1 MPDTPTTARRATA
14 DVQVVAGAPLRYPT
28 HPITAPV
35 HSWLTSPARSHP
47 NAAQAKELP
56 LHLIQLILTHL
67 DDVADLARITRTSRL
82 FYYMTLPR
90 LYQHVTLRSYAEI
103 RYTEHGRPEGYGGGS
118 PFAMG
123 LNTLVS
129 RTFTDYV
136 QSFRIAGDWREH
148 DEDDYKQGRVP
159 DNSMVLQIAIR
170 AALDKMKHLQAFAWE
185 LNTKPMNTL
194 YQGLVHRSSTLTS
207 FTLRG
212 QTKRIPRPT
221 TIISPMPNL
230 KTLVVYD
237 IDPLCY
243 PDDISLL
250 LLGAKNLENLKLHW
264 SPRMRD
270 AGEESVNLM
279 TIFGRCAGAN
289 KQLRLKRLGIYNLY
303 TRFMGAGF
311 ENVIDHE
318 RQEEVTVFNSMGS
331 SDPITVFVDDAW
343 RVNNASPIP
352 PNLKFLRTD
361 DVDREQAIR
370 FRKFSGLERL
380 FLVSRP
386 PKGRSKSNSSA
397 ATPTTPSTATPGA
410 GNGTTSAFATPTPTE
425 SLCRNIG
432 GEYLAVIQSNHRTMR
447 HLLLSDQWLISD
459 EALYKLCQS
468 CPNLEQLGFRCAITP
483 LESLRQIV
491 KLVPKLWAIRM
502 LVRPGTEFAETVASM
517 DPEMHAFVMATE
529 FWRPEYRNVKY
540 VGLGDKL
547 VYKLGGV
554 IFPPK
559 NAPPVPN
566 GQENSMNAKRAGPV
580 RKIEL
585 MTREKVNW
593 IDIWG
598 LDTTEFDP
606 KFP

>member
-1 MPDTPTTARRATA
+1 MPDTPNNARRAP
-14 DVQVVAGAPLRYPT
+14 AGAPLRYPSQ
-28 HPITAPV
+28 PITAPV

-67 DDVADLARITRTSRL
+67 DDAADLARITRTSRL

-90 LYQHVTLRSYAEI
+90 LYQNVTLRSYAEI
-103 RYTEHGRPEGYGGGS
+103 RYNEHGQPEGYGGGS

-123 LNTLVS
+123 LNTLVA

-136 QSFRIAGDWREH
+136 QSFRIVGDWREH

-159 DNSMVLQIAIR
+159 DNSMVLQIAMR
-170 AALDKMKHLQAFAWE
+170 AALDKMKNLQAFAWE
-185 LNTKPMNTL
+185 MNTKPLNTL
-194 YQGLVHRSSTLTS
+194 YQGLVNRSSSLTS
-207 FTLRG
+207 FTLRS

-250 LLGAKNLENLKLHW
+250 LLGAKHLENLKLHW
-264 SPRMRD
+264 SPRMRES
-270 AGEESVNLM
+270 GEESVNLM
-279 TIFGRCAGAN
+279 TIFGRCAAAN
-289 KQLRLKRLGIYNLY
+289 KSLPVKRLGIYNLY
-303 TRFMGAGF
+303 TRFMGDGF
-311 ENVIDHE
+311 ENVIDVNV
-318 RQEEVTVFNSMGS
+318 QEEVTVFNSFGA

-343 RVNNASPIP
+343 RVNNSAPVP
-352 PNLKFLRTD
+352 PNLKSLRTD
-361 DVDREQAIR
+361 HVDRDQVSR
-370 FRKFSGLERL
+370 FAKFTGLERL
-380 FLVSRP
+380 YLVSRP
-386 PKGRSKSNSSA
+386 PKGHSKSNSSA
-397 ATPTTPSTATPGA
+397 ATPTTPSTATPG
-410 GNGTTSAFATPTPTE
+410 GPNGTTSAFATPTPTE
-425 SLCRNIG
+425 SQCRNMG
-432 GEYLAVIQSNHRTMR
+432 GEYLAVIQSNHGTMR
-447 HLLLSDQWLISD
+447 HLLLADHWLVSD

-468 CPNLEQLGFRCAITP
+468 CPNLEQLGFRALITP

-529 FWRPEYRNVKY
+529 FWRPEYKNVKY
-540 VGLGDKL
+540 VGLGEKL

-559 NAPPVPN
+559 NATPVPN

-585 MTREKVNW
+585 VSRESVNW

-598 LDTTEFDP
+598 MDTTEFDP